1 MSVQISAYI
10 EDDIKEKMEH
20 YSVAH
25 GLKKGFLIQNAL
37 DYYLNA
43 LHEIPT
49 SMMIP
54 SHMILSESSMDSLL
68 DAKENKANQ
77 KLKGLLAND

>member
-10 EDDIKEKMEH
+10 EDDIKKKMET
-20 YSVAH
+20 YSSAN

-43 LHEIPT
+43 LHEIP
-49 SMMIP
+49 
-54 SHMILSESSMDSLL
+54 SSMITASHIAVNEETFHKLL
-68 DAKENKANQ
+68 NTDNQANS
-77 KLKGLLAND
+77 KLKELLEDD

>member
-10 EDDIKEKMEH
+10 EDDIKKKMEQ
-20 YSVAH
+20 YSSAH

-43 LHEIPT
+43 LHEIP
-49 SMMIP
+49 SSIIVP
-54 SHMILSESSMDSLL
+54 SHIAVGSETMEQLL
-68 DAKENKANQ
+68 NVENNQANS
-77 KLKGLLAND
+77 KLKDLLADD

>member
-10 EDDIKEKMEH
+10 EDDIKEKMEK
-20 YSVAH
+20 YSAAN

-43 LHEIPT
+43 LHEIP
-49 SMMIP
+49 SHMIVP
-54 SHMILSESSMDSLL
+54 SHMTVDEQTFNVLLHSET
-68 DAKENKANQ
+68 KPNK
-77 KLKGLLAND
+77 KLKKLLHED

>member
-10 EDDIKEKMEH
+10 EDDIKQKMEA
-20 YSVAH
+20 YSSAH

-43 LHEIPT
+43 LHEIP
-49 SMMIP
+49 S
-54 SHMILSESSMDSLL
+54 
-68 DAKENKANQ
+68 
-77 KLKGLLAND
+77 G